1 MGTFAALF
9 HKAGAGIPDEKKEE
23 FRVRIEKLFQMGG
36 MMEMEQVQLCGIKAV
51 TIKKASMHDYGM
63 DFYYNYF
70 EDDCWENAGFSSKSG
85 NVWSGKIGWREF
97 HRVVVAAYVLESL
110 YIDGPAVA
118 MVNGDIVTSQ
128 AYIGWINDLFQ
139 TQYPQKNN
147 DPWALFEALH
157 NQMDMDLKR
166 HDWGGFIQDVY
177 GLIGYYEINA
187 VLTGSVA
194 LEKEFDKLT
203 EDEKGDEKDGRL
215 NFFGFAK
222 RLKMAVNKFH
232 MENEQNS
239 ARQLSIIVEMLR
251 SYYEQDSM
259 SLEISKKYGD
269 KDLEAICFYAALT
282 DAPAYV
288 IQVVSE
294 VYDADFWELWER
306 VKDVAKRKR
315 ILYQLEIPQETISI
329 STMDFFGVTSDDMI
343 LFWDDNKNVP
353 FSQELKTWF
362 DDLKSRFDMLMKSGY
377 VVEKPLY
384 WILELMKYA
393 DENYYRIYTFS
404 DFFKETM
411 EHLNDRRIL
420 ILWKIYDDML
430 HDPVMEEAGSAVFVP
445 EGPEY
450 EHDGL
455 HYFGTPPRRRLKA
468 NWDMINKEERN
479 NKARVT
485 FRRYMALLENRKLRK
500 EIFGF

>member
-1 MGTFAALF
+1 MGTFATLF

-23 FRVRIEKLFQMGG
+23 FRSRIEKLFQMGG
-36 MMEMEQVQLCGIKAV
+36 MMEMERVQLCEKKTV
-51 TIKKASMHDYGM
+51 TIKKASMHDYGR

-70 EDDCWENAGFSSKSG
+70 EDDCWENAGFSTKSG
-85 NVWSGKIGWREF
+85 SVWSEKIGWREF
-97 HRVVVAAYVLESL
+97 HQVVVAAYVLESL
-110 YIDGPAVA
+110 YIDGSAVA

-128 AYIGWINDLFQ
+128 AYIGWINYLFQ

-157 NQMDMDLKR
+157 DQTDMDLDR
-166 HDWGGFIQDVY
+166 CDWGDFVQDLY
-177 GLIGYYEINA
+177 GLLGYYEINA
-187 VLTGSVA
+187 VLTGSVF
-194 LEKEFDKLT
+194 LEKEFDKPG
-203 EDEKGDEKDGRL
+203 DESRDEKDGNL
-215 NFFGFAK
+215 NFFDFAK

-232 MENEQNS
+232 MVNAQNGTW
-239 ARQLSIIVEMLR
+239 QLSLIVEMLR
-251 SYYEQDSM
+251 SYYEQDGM
-259 SLEISKKYGD
+259 SLDVSKKYED
-269 KDLEAICFYAALT
+269 KDLEAICFFAALT

-288 IQVVSE
+288 FQVVSE
-294 VYDADFWELWER
+294 VYDVDFWELWER

-315 ILYQLEIPQETISI
+315 ILYQLETPQETISV

-343 LFWDDNKNVP
+343 LFWGDDKNVQ

-362 DDLKSRFDMLMKSGY
+362 DDLKSRFDMLMESDY
-377 VVEKPLY
+377 VVENPLY
-384 WILELMKYA
+384 WILELMEYA
-393 DENYYRIYTFS
+393 DENYYRIYSFS

-411 EHLNDRRIL
+411 EHLNDRRFWT
-420 ILWKIYDDML
+420 LWKIYDEML
-430 HDPVMEEAGSAVFVP
+430 HDPVMEEAGNVVFVP

-450 EHDGL
+450 EHVGL
-455 HYFGTPPRRRLKA
+455 HYFGTPPRRRLKT
-468 NWDMINKEERN
+468 NWDMIKKEERN